1 MKNPFH
7 VFGFGLALFYLAFN
21 IYIAL
26 WLAFR
31 LALGPKG
38 RFAVYE
44 AALLLSAFYPA
55 VRTFASGHFG
65 GATDCALWLALFGF
79 GTSFVFFWVLLVC
92 DLGLL
97 ALSALGSGWTRSRP
111 AAITVLALAAG
122 FVALAA
128 WHGAEIP
135 RPKRV
140 EVTIKN
146 LPKELDG
153 FTIAQISDLHLGRMI
168 KLERL
173 EKIAGIINTQRPD
186 LLVITGD
193 FAESREPMPD
203 GTCGVIKGIYARYGK
218 AAVLGNHDLF
228 TGGTALAEFLEDCGV
243 KVLRGTAY
251 EPVPGLVVAGVDD
264 LRRKDG
270 AAVRKLAAVL
280 DRSKP
285 LIFLS
290 HQPQGFDEITAA
302 GAGLVL
308 SGHTHKGQIF
318 PFGPLERHMFKYFY
332 GLYKAGNFS
341 VYVTSGAGAWG
352 PPLRLFADAELPLLV
367 LRSGK

>member
-7 VFGFGLALFYLAFN
+7 LFGFGLALFYLLFN

-31 LALGPKG
+31 LALGSKG
-38 RFAVYE
+38 RFIVFE

-55 VRTFASGHFG
+55 ARTFASAHFG
-65 GATDCALWLALFGF
+65 GIADRVLWLALFGF
-79 GTSFVFFWVLLVC
+79 GASFVFFWVLLVC
-92 DLGLL
+92 DLAL
-97 ALSALGSGWTRSRP
+97 AVFKALGADWARRRP

-122 FVALAA
+122 FVSLAV
-128 WHGAEIP
+128 WHGAEVP
-135 RPKRV
+135 RMKRIEITV
-140 EVTIKN
+140 KN
-146 LPKELDG
+146 LPRALDG
-153 FTIAQISDLHLGRMI
+153 FMITQVSDLHLGRMV

-173 EKIAGIINTQRPD
+173 NKMAETMNALRPD
-186 LLVITGD
+186 LVVFTGD
-193 FAESREPMPD
+193 FAESREPMPE

-218 AAVLGNHDLF
+218 AAVLGNHDMF
-228 TGGTALAEFLEDCGV
+228 TGGSAAAEFFGACGV
-243 KVLRGTAY
+243 KVLRGQAY
-251 EPVPGLVVAGVDD
+251 EPVPGLTVAGVDD
-264 LRRKDG
+264 LRRAG
-270 AAVRKLAAVL
+270 VEAVKKLAAVL

-302 GAGLVL
+302 GSGLVL

-332 GLYKAGNFS
+332 GLYKAGDFS
-341 VYVTSGAGAWG
+341 VYVTSGSGAWG
-352 PPLRLFADAELPLLV
+352 PPLRLFADSELPV
-367 LRSGK
+367 FILRSAR